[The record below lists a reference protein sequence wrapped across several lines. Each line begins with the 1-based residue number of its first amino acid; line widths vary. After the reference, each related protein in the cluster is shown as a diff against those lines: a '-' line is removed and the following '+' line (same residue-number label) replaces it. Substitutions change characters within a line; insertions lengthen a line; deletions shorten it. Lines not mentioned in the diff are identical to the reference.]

1 MSDLKDRISTSLLAI
16 DVGAVN
22 TRAFLFDAVEGKY
35 RFLASGTALSTA
47 AAPMHDTSE
56 GVRFSMD
63 ELQRV
68 TGRRLVGVDEQL
80 IQPTTEE
87 GYGVDMTATTFSGG
101 PPLRVVTMGLLN
113 HVSLR
118 SANRLISSI
127 YADIVEKISIDD
139 DRRTEMQ
146 IDAILRK
153 RPDLVVVAGGTE
165 NGAGRS
171 VLRLVNTLALA
182 LKLLPEDIRPEV
194 LYVGNQRIAE
204 QVGNALD
211 TLVATV
217 HTAANIRPS
226 LDIEQLGPA
235 EAELYEVSRRVYER
249 KVLGV
254 DELNYWAGG
263 RMLPTSVAFGRVIR
277 FLSKAYGES
286 KKGVL
291 GIDLGAS
298 STTVA
303 TALNGELRL
312 NAMPNLGVGA
322 GLSGLLNHIRL
333 ELVTRWLPIEIADQY
348 VLDYLYNKPI
358 YPTSLPI
365 TLEDLAIELAVARE
379 ALRFAVQRS
388 SDTFT
393 AEMRRSKTPDTLP
406 WFYPILVSG
415 SVIAKAPNLSQSLM
429 TVLDGLQPTG
439 ITKIILDQNALTSAM
454 GAAGEINP
462 LLAVQVLMSNSF
474 PSLADVIA
482 PVGSAR
488 AGTPVVQAHITYDT
502 GQSNTYEVK
511 FGTIFRVPLPSGRRA
526 QVRLVP
532 FQNFDVG
539 WGPGR
544 SGSSPAVG
552 GLFGLIIDARG
563 RPLELPAA
571 PERRREAMR
580 RWMSALG
587 R

>member
-1 MSDLKDRISTSLLAI
+1 MSEMTDRVSNSLLAI

-35 RFLASGTALSTA
+35 RFLASGAALSTA
-47 AAPMHDTSE
+47 TAPMHDTSE
-56 GVRFSMD
+56 GVRYSMD

-87 GYGVDMTATTFSGG
+87 GFGVDVTASTFSGG
-101 PPLRVVTMGLLN
+101 PPLQVVTMGLLD

-127 YADIVEKISIDD
+127 YADISEKISIDD
-139 DRRTEMQ
+139 KRRAEGQ

-153 RPDLVVVAGGTE
+153 RPDLVVIAGGTE

-182 LKLLPEDIRPEV
+182 LKLLPEDARPEV
-194 LYVGNQRIAE
+194 LYVGNQRIVE
-204 QVGNALD
+204 QVTRTVD
-211 TLVATV
+211 TLVASV

-226 LDIEQLGPA
+226 LGVEQLGPA
-235 EAELYEVSRRVYER
+235 EAELYEVSRRIYER

-254 DELNYWAGG
+254 DELNFWAGG

-291 GIDLGAS
+291 GVDLGAS

-303 TALNGELRL
+303 AALDGELRL
-312 NAMPNLGVGA
+312 NAIPNLGVGA
-322 GLSGLLNHIRL
+322 GLQGLLNHIRL
-333 ELVTRWLPIEIADQY
+333 EAITRWLPIEMADQY
-348 VLDYLYNKPI
+348 VLDYLYNKTI
-358 YPTSLPI
+358 YPASLPA
-365 TLEDLAIELAVARE
+365 TPEDLAIELAVARE
-379 ALRFAVQRS
+379 ALNYAIQQSGDSFSA
-388 SDTFT
+388 D
-393 AEMRRSKTPDTLP
+393 MRRSKTAGALP

-415 SVIAKAPNLSQSLM
+415 SVIAKAPNLGQSLM
-429 TVLDGLQPTG
+429 AILDGLQPTG
-439 ITKIILDQNALTSAM
+439 FTKIILDQNALTSPM
-454 GAAGEINP
+454 GAAGEVNP

-482 PVGSAR
+482 PVGTAK
-488 AGTPVVQAHITYDT
+488 AGSPVVQVNITYDT
-502 GQSNTYEVK
+502 GQSNKYEVK
-511 FGTIFRVPLPSGRRA
+511 YGSVFRVPLPAGRRA
-526 QVRLVP
+526 QVRVVP

-544 SGSSPAVG
+544 SGSNNAVG

-563 RPLELPAA
+563 RPLELPAS